1 MKKILKT
8 VLLLVTLLLVVGWV
22 VATFFPEKLVPI
34 MLNQQL
40 KTQLAQVEKNNQLL
54 QDSESIYVY
63 TVGTSAP
70 LPGERVQT
78 GTAVIVNGHFFMFD
92 VGDGV
97 VRRAENMGLPL
108 DRLAGIFI
116 THWHS
121 DHFMDLASMV
131 SRSWLLGRSTP
142 LHLYGPDGT
151 DSINQSIKAYLHL
164 ENQHRLD
171 HHGPNIMDMS
181 IVHAIP
187 HEFKNVQNSK
197 TLVYQHDG
205 ITITAFDVDHS
216 PIEPA
221 VGYVIEY
228 KGKKVVIS
236 GDTKKNDLVLEM
248 AKDANLLL
256 HEVILNSLL
265 KEMESAIHER
275 GLTRN
280 AKIIHDIQ
288 DYHTPPAEVAEIAAK
303 ANVKKLILH
312 HYAPAPDFRV
322 IKNLYKKELKGYNG
336 PIVKFPLPKWGTYFS
351 LVTKAKS
358 VW

>member
-1 MKKILKT
+1 MKSIFRFA
-8 VLLLVTLLLVVGWV
+8 LLLIALLILTGWIVT
-22 VATFFPEKLVPI
+22 TFFPEKLVPM

-40 KTQLAQVEKNNQLL
+40 KAQLAQAEKNNQLL
-54 QDSESIYVY
+54 EDTENIYVY

-78 GTAVIVNGHFFMFD
+78 GTAIIVNGHFFLFD

-108 DRLAGIFI
+108 NRLDGIFI

-121 DHFMDLASMV
+121 DHFMDLVSMV
-131 SRSWLLGRSTP
+131 SRSWLVGRDKA

-151 DSINQSIKAYLHL
+151 DSINQSIKGYLHL
-164 ENQHRLD
+164 ENKHRLD
-171 HHGPNIMDMS
+171 HHGPDIMDMS
-181 IVHAIP
+181 IVHAVP
-187 HEFKNVQNSK
+187 HEFKNVQNGK
-197 TLVYQHDG
+197 EVVYQQDD
-205 ITITAFDVDHS
+205 ITITAFDVDHQ

-221 VGYVIEY
+221 VGYAIEY

-248 AKDANLLL
+248 AKNADLLL

-265 KEMESAIHER
+265 QQMEVVIAKR

-288 DYHTPPAEVAEIAAK
+288 DYHTPPVEVAEIAAK

-322 IKNLYKKELKGYNG
+322 IKNLYKKELSGYDG
-336 PIVKFPLPKWGTYFS
+336 PIIFANDGDLFVVK
-351 LVTKAKS
+351 
-358 VW
+358 

>member
-1 MKKILKT
+1 MKKILGI
-8 VLLLVTLLLVVGWV
+8 TLLLITLLLAISWV
-22 VATFFPEKLVPI
+22 VTTFFPEKLVPM
-34 MLNQQL
+34 MLEQQL
-40 KTQLAQVEKNNQLL
+40 KRQLAQIEKNKQFLA
-54 QDSESIYVY
+54 DTESIRVF
-63 TVGTSAP
+63 TVGTAAP

-78 GTAVIVNGHFFMFD
+78 GTAVMVNGRFFMFD

-108 DRLAGIFI
+108 NRLDGIFI

-131 SRSWLLGRSTP
+131 SRTWLLGRIND

-151 DSINQSIKAYLHL
+151 DSINQSIKGYLHL
-164 ENQHRLD
+164 ENKHRLD
-171 HHGPNIMDMS
+171 HHGHEIMDIS
-181 IVHAIP
+181 KVHAIP

-197 TLVYQHDG
+197 AIVYQQDG
-205 ITITAFDVDHS
+205 ITVTAFDVDHS

-221 VGYVIEY
+221 VGYAIEY

-236 GDTKKNDLVLEM
+236 GDTKKNDMVLEM
-248 AKDANLLL
+248 AQNADLLL
-256 HEVILNSLL
+256 HEVILNSMLQQMTSVLIENGL
-265 KEMESAIHER
+265 K
-275 GLTRN
+275 RN

-322 IKNLYKKELKGYNG
+322 IKNLYKKELKGYDG
-336 PIVKFPLPKWGTYFS
+336 PIEFANDGDMFVVK
-351 LVTKAKS
+351 
-358 VW
+358 

>member
-1 MKKILKT
+1 MKKILRF
-8 VLLLVTLLLVVGWV
+8 LLLLIILALVIGWIVT
-22 VATFFPEKLVPI
+22 TFFPEKLVPM
-34 MLNQQL
+34 MLQQQI
-40 KTQLAQVEKNNQLL
+40 KRQQAVVEKNNQIL

-70 LPGERVQT
+70 LPGERVQK

-92 VGDGV
+92 VGDGI

-108 DRLAGIFI
+108 NKIDGIFI

-131 SRSWLLGRSTP
+131 SRSWLLGRNNE

-151 DSINQSIKAYLHL
+151 DSINQSIKGYLHL
-164 ENQHRLD
+164 ENKHRVD
-171 HHGPNIMDMS
+171 HHGHETMDIS
-181 IVHAIP
+181 KVHAIP

-197 TLVYQHDG
+197 EIVYQEDG
-205 ITITAFDVDHS
+205 ITITAFDVDHE

-221 VGYVIEY
+221 VGYAIEY

-236 GDTKKNDLVLEM
+236 GDTKKNELVLEM
-248 AKDANLLL
+248 AQDADLLL
-256 HEVILNSLL
+256 HEIILNSMLRQMSTKL
-265 KEMESAIHER
+265 GELGMA
-275 GLTRN
+275 RN
-280 AKIIHDIQ
+280 QKIITDIQ

-322 IKNLYKKELKGYNG
+322 IKNLYKKELTGYDG
-336 PIVKFPLPKWGTYFS
+336 PIVFS
-351 LVTKAKS
+351 NDGDLFIVK
-358 VW
+358 